1 MISFKVDH
9 DLFYATLSITHCF
22 VNING
27 LRASFLQDYEV
38 QSSNPSE
45 FSNRIW
51 HFGHNP
57 FYFFLSL
64 KDQYSFF
71 GGGEISFTWI
81 TNSKSVL
88 FCCRF
93 LVLFFFKADHVQCS
107 LPFPSL
113 DEGPDIPI
121 TQMLLIAPLI
131 TTIILPLKRAIRIS
145 VQRSSWRWRSFI
157 SLQMLTL
164 NLILGFQFVCSC
176 HVTIRM
182 QHKTIY
188 KSWFKQILKNM
199 RICAAG
205 EILCTGK
212 FQFPASL
219 SNAKSP
225 LYFHDSTNPL
235 FVLVGTEWY
244 WCCWQIW

>member
-131 TTIILPLKRAIRIS
+131 TTIILAETGNSDLSTEVIMKMTIIHFAPDVNS
-145 VQRSSWRWRSFI
+145 ESD
-157 SLQMLTL
+157 
-164 NLILGFQFVCSC
+164 LGLSICLLLPC
-176 HVTIRM
+176 HD
-182 QHKTIY
+182 Q
-188 KSWFKQILKNM
+188 
-199 RICAAG
+199 
-205 EILCTGK
+205 
-212 FQFPASL
+212 
-219 SNAKSP
+219 NA
-225 LYFHDSTNPL
+225 T
-235 FVLVGTEWY
+235 
-244 WCCWQIW
+244 